1 MRAYFVR
8 MTAKNKQTRCK
19 LPARGIAVGNRF
31 RVDAYF
37 ETREVIARID
47 RCAKKLNIS
56 RSRFVT
62 LATLKE
68 LRRLQI
74 EHKEGTVLL

>member
-1 MRAYFVR
+1 
-8 MTAKNKQTRCK
+8 MTAKNKQRARK
-19 LPARGIAVGNRF
+19 QPAGIAVGNRF

-37 ETREVIARID
+37 ESRQVIAQID
-47 RCAKKLNIS
+47 QCAKKINLS

-62 LATLKE
+62 MATLKE

-74 EHKEGTVLL
+74 EAKEGVKLV

>member
-1 MRAYFVR
+1 MRAYFAC
-8 MTAKNKQTRCK
+8 MTAKNKQRARK
-19 LPARGIAVGNRF
+19 QPAGIAVGNRF

-37 ETREVIARID
+37 ESRQVIAQID
-47 RCAKKLNIS
+47 QCAKKINLS

-62 LATLKE
+62 MATLKE

-74 EHKEGTVLL
+74 EAKEGVKLV